1 MGRLMDELFHGSP
14 LLAWPVVA
22 LALFVFAFVT
32 IVIRA
37 MTRPRLADV
46 RLAQLPLDDEGGA
59 S

>member
-37 MTRPRLADV
+37 MRRPRLVDV